1 MAMSSFLG
9 ILPAT
14 VCSEEAV
21 GNSSSEVRVALVTQ
35 SIANTRY
42 FHSLGISHVAAAL
55 QKEYT
60 SLQIRLFNFQYE
72 TDEDIVQCLL
82 ESKASII
89 GFSIFIL
96 TEERAIRLAHLIQKK
111 NPNIICFAGGTR
123 AYEAGPA
130 LLGNGFRFVIV
141 GEGETPTTRAFK
153 YVLQNEQIPKLPGVM
168 TKTNLAPIIERED
181 LSKLPS
187 PWLAGL
193 IEPKEVVRWEIGRG
207 CKFNCA
213 YCVEMRG
220 GSGVQYVPLERV
232 EQELSYIV
240 ERYPDIK
247 HINVID
253 STVTLDRNRFY
264 ALLDLFYKYAPEYE
278 WRITVRPEHL
288 LNDVVIQKIAK
299 LKHCVVSMGIQTFNP
314 EAVKIS
320 HRPDIDKEQFVQLFK
335 SLQNAEIDFTVD
347 MIYGLPGE
355 TFESWKDGIHFL
367 LKNRVHKIRFFPLAL
382 YIGSELYSR
391 KNDLHLTVEPAGMED
406 RVIQTPTYSREDFNA
421 TFSWTRSTI
430 LKWRDLHKITDTDDL
445 L

>member
-1 MAMSSFLG
+1 M
-9 ILPAT
+9 
-14 VCSEEAV
+14 
-21 GNSSSEVRVALVTQ
+21 GNSSSEVSVALVTQ
-35 SIANTRY
+35 SIANARY
-42 FHSLGISHVAAAL
+42 FHSLGISHVAATL
-55 QKEYT
+55 QKEYP
-60 SLQIRLFNFQYE
+60 SLQLRLFNFQYE

-123 AYEAGPA
+123 AYEAGPT
-130 LLGNGFRFVIV
+130 LLDNGFRFVIV

-168 TKTNLAPIIERED
+168 TKTNLTPIIERED

-247 HINVID
+247 HISVID

-264 ALLDLFYKYAPEYE
+264 ALLDLFYKYAPDYE

-320 HRPDIDKEQFVQLFK
+320 HRPDINKEQFVQLFR
-335 SLQNAEIDFTVD
+335 SLQNAGIDFTVD
-347 MIYGLPGE
+347 MIFGLPGE
-355 TFESWKDGIHFL
+355 TFRSWMDGIQFL
-367 LKNRVHKIRFFPLAL
+367 LANSVYKIRFFPLAI
-382 YIGSELYSR
+382 YPGSEFYLRR
-391 KNDLHLTVEPAGMED
+391 KDFQFITETVGMEE
-406 RVIQTPTYSREDFNA
+406 RVIQTPLYGQKELEKTFTLTRE
-421 TFSWTRSTI
+421 TI
-430 LKWRDLHKITDTDDL
+430 LQWKHTRGITDGDEL

>member
-1 MAMSSFLG
+1 M
-9 ILPAT
+9 
-14 VCSEEAV
+14 
-21 GNSSSEVRVALVTQ
+21 GNSGSEVSVALVTQ
-35 SIANTRY
+35 SIANARY

-55 QKEYT
+55 QKEYS
-60 SLQIRLFNFQYE
+60 SLQLRLFNFQSE
-72 TDEDIVQCLL
+72 TDEDIVQRLL

-96 TEERAIRLAHLIQKK
+96 SKERAIRLARLVQEK

-123 AYEAGPA
+123 AYESGTT
-130 LLGNGFRFVIV
+130 LLDNGFHFVVV

-153 YVLQNEQIPKLPGVM
+153 YVLRNERIPELPGVM
-168 TKTNLAPIIERED
+168 TKENLTPLIERED

-240 ERYPDIK
+240 ERYPDIN

-253 STVTLDRNRFY
+253 STVTLNRNRFY
-264 ALLDLFYKYAPEYE
+264 ALLDLFYKYAPDYE
-278 WRITVRPEHL
+278 WRLTVRPEHL
-288 LNDVVIQKIAK
+288 LDATVVEKLSK
-299 LKHCVVSMGIQTFNP
+299 LKHCVASMGIQTFAP
-314 EAVKIS
+314 EAVRIS
-320 HRPDIDKEQFVQLFK
+320 HRPNISKEQFSRLFA
-335 SLQNAEIDFTVD
+335 SLQQAKVDFTVD

-355 TFESWKDGIHFL
+355 TFDSWKEGIRFL
-367 LKNRVHKIRFFPLAL
+367 LKNNVYKIRFFPLSI
-382 YIGSELYSR
+382 YPGSEFYSR
-391 KNDLHLTVEPAGMED
+391 RDALQFKTKLVDLEE
-406 RVIQTPTYSREDFNA
+406 RVIETPTYSEQDFDQ
-421 TFSWTRSTI
+421 TFKWTRIEI
-430 LKWRDLHKITDTDDL
+430 LKWKDARGITDGDEL